1 MLKSENASAL
11 KETADALEKEM
22 RQIPGVVEVTSS
34 ASLVKPEILIKPN
47 VERAGDLGVS
57 VRAIASTASLAT
69 LGDNETNLAK
79 FNLSDRQIPIRVQ
92 LAAEFRNDLKTIKN
106 LRIPSV
112 TGDLVPLSAVAKIT
126 IGSGPSQI
134 DRYDRERQVSVEA
147 NLQGISL
154 GDAVEKVQALPAMN
168 PLPPGVAQQSE
179 GDAEIMIDVFTRFLS
194 ALALAVMGIY
204 GVLVLL
210 YNNFLYPLV
219 ILMALPLSVGGAL
232 LALMITQKE
241 LGLFALI
248 GIVLLMGLVTKNAIL
263 LVDSSLANEKQG
275 MPQFHAVREA
285 GISRLRPILMTT
297 LSTMAGMLPIA
308 LEIGAGA
315 ETRSPMAIAVI
326 GGFSTSTLLT
336 LIVIPV
342 WYTYVDNFQHL
353 LSRLFGGGQKREAT
367 VVSANGN
374 HQSVEEVLPR
384 S

>member
-1 MLKSENASAL
+1 
-11 KETADALEKEM
+11 
-22 RQIPGVVEVTSS
+22 
-34 ASLVKPEILIKPN
+34 
-47 VERAGDLGVS
+47 
-57 VRAIASTASLAT
+57 LA
-69 LGDNETNLAK
+69 E
-79 FNLSDRQIPIRVQ
+79 
-92 LAAEFRNDLKTIKN
+92 EFRNDLQTIKN
-106 LRIPSV
+106 LRIPSA
-112 TGDLVPLSAVAKIT
+112 TGSLVPLSAVANIT

-134 DRYDRERQVSVEA
+134 DRYDRERQVSLEA

-154 GDAVEKVQALPAMN
+154 GDAVDKVQALPAMN
-168 PLPPGVAQQSE
+168 PLPAGVAQQSE

-204 GVLVLL
+204 GILVLL
-210 YNNFLYPLV
+210 YNNFLYPMV
-219 ILMALPLSVGGAL
+219 ILMALPLSFGGAL

-263 LVDSSLANEKQG
+263 LVDCSLANEKQG
-275 MPQFHAVREA
+275 MSQFQAVREA

-353 LSRLFGGGQKREAT
+353 LSRLFGGGKKREAT
-367 VVSANGN
+367 VVTANGN
-374 HQSVEEVLPR
+374 HKNVEEVLPR